1 MTEVNCS
8 TGEVIIRELNDEEF
22 AKYEESLMLQSK
34 LKTLE
39 LPTNS

>member
-22 AKYEESLMLQSK
+22 AKYEESLAIQA
-34 LKTLE
+34 TLE
-39 LPTNS
+39 AQPEQI